1 MNLTIKNKFKFISG
15 LVIIMVIINIS
26 HSCFF
31 GANREFKKLL
41 QAATKGNVDAQVKLG
56 NKYMDIYR
64 NSNHA
69 GMYYEK
75 AIYWYQK
82 VADCER
88 PEVMAALGFMY
99 LDSIRNKNEEKGIEL
114 LQKAA
119 AKGNLDAYKF
129 LGIAYLKGIGV
140 AQDYSKAIEWFQKAA
155 MDHHRG
161 SKAILAAMYLEGLGV
176 PQNHKKAFELMQQ
189 AAVQGELGAQADLG
203 VMYEKGDGV
212 TQDYVKAVEWYQKAA
227 TKNYYDAQ
235 FNLGYMYQ
243 HGKGVAKNYARAA
256 YWYRKAAYQG
266 MPKAHLIMV
275 FISSYALA
283 DFKKETTLIGCI
295 QRIKDLVII
304 YLDEQYIK
312 CRYYF
317 YYTINEITY
326 FMWSYVKR

>member
-99 LDSIRNKNEEKGIEL
+99 LDSIRNKNEGKGIEL

-119 AKGNLDAYKF
+119 ARGNLDAYEF
-129 LGIAYLKGIGV
+129 LGVAYLKGIGV

-326 FMWSYVKR
+326 FVWSYVKR